1 MTTSNPI
8 DISNL
13 ESSFEM
19 SPTSA
24 HGLCTKPVN
33 DPGSCAPNFQ
43 RITKEDRKFFKGVAI
58 EAHDKSHC
66 STEQL
71 LTCIGAN
78 WTVEREEHYRKSKGR
93 SFPNILHWYRSDNG
107 DKLGSFSDRREPL
120 DPHHVVDYFREFC
133 NSSDKELSLDVIGF
147 ESGTNKI
154 YAASKLTD
162 IGQQLTHVGDSTDH
176 WMIMTVDYMQPRAIS
191 TYVWHNELVCTNGMT
206 RKITEDAHY
215 LTHRKFRTYDEIKP
229 YLTSALQECE
239 GYNLIKDRLIN
250 TPLDNWTARNVI
262 RKFFRDEEGLE
273 NMNSISKF
281 PNVRRLER
289 IYERDLT
296 GGNLETRKG
305 NAFRLQQAF
314 TEWTSH
320 ERKSKSDDFR
330 FSQKLGGDLARI
342 DRRAT
347 NLILETINA

>member
-1 MTTSNPI
+1 MTTSNPT
-8 DISNL
+8 DIAKL
-13 ESSFEM
+13 ESSFDM

-24 HGLCTKPVN
+24 HGLCTKPIN

-78 WTVEREEHYRKSKGR
+78 WTVEREEHYRKSTGR

-133 NSSDKELSLDVIGF
+133 NSSEKELSLDVIGF

-162 IGQQLTHVGDSTDH
+162 FSQELTHVGDSTDH

-206 RKITEDAHY
+206 KKITEDAHY
-215 LTHRKFRTYDEIKP
+215 LTQRKFRTYDEIEP

-239 GYNLIKDRLIN
+239 GYNLIKDKLIN
-250 TPLDNWTARNVI
+250 TKLDPWTARNVI
-262 RKFFRDEEGLE
+262 RKFFRDEAGLE
-273 NMNSISKF
+273 DMNSISKL

-347 NLILETINA
+347 NLILETIDA